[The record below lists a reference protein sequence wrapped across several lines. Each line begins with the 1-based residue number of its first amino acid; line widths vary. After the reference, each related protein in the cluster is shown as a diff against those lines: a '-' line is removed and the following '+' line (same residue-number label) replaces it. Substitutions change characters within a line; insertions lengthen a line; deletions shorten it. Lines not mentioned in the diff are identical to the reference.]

1 VHLIGKTNIGF
12 ISKRYFFFAVSLL
25 LILAGI
31 VSLILRGGP
40 NYGIDFRG
48 GILVQFSFDKAI
60 DFNIVRKTLNDSGI
74 SGIDMQSSGTSSI
87 ILRAKKTEQN
97 PDEFAAKVKG
107 ILAQKFPDRTI
118 TLERTE
124 FVGATVGKHLVK
136 QATLAILLSFLGII
150 IYVAFRFS
158 SGVWG
163 TAGVIALVH
172 DVFITFGIFSI
183 LNKEINLTIV
193 AALLTLAGYSI
204 NDTIVIFDRIRE
216 NLRLKP
222 KEDLG
227 SVIDI
232 SVNETLS
239 RSIITNLTVFFV
251 VIVLFFFGG
260 EVLHDFSL
268 ALLIGVT
275 IGSYSTIFIA
285 SPMIYEWEISK
296 RKRAKAA
303 LSYKSKR

>member
-74 SGIDMQSSGTSSI
+74 SGVDMQSSGASAI
-87 ILRAKKTEQN
+87 IIRAKKTEQN
-97 PDEFAAKVKG
+97 PDEFAAKVKV
-107 ILAQKFPDRTI
+107 ILTQKFPDRTI

-136 QATLAILLSFLGII
+136 QAMLAILLSFLGII

-239 RSIITNLTVFFV
+239 RSIVTNLTVFFV
-251 VIVLFFFGG
+251 VIVLFLFGG

-268 ALLIGVT
+268 ALLIGVI